1 VLYSYLYVLRSNMV
15 THLKEAVGASTSTEL
30 AVGKFRAKLI
40 SADAWGSSA
49 YYTSEV
55 LKRDGSRVFHK
66 GLHMYQDHLSESE
79 QWDKP
84 EGSIANLV
92 GTLESDA
99 EFEEN
104 GPEGP
109 GLYSDVKFYP
119 SYVSRISEL
128 KEDVGLSV
136 DAQGLTESGE
146 RDGRFG
152 PILVALLSA
161 KSVDVVTKAGAGG
174 KLMHMI
180 ESDRGLAGR
189 PVESKEKSAM
199 TDVTKEDFDG
209 LVAKFDA
216 LPGLFAEALKTAGVV
231 PAAQTPAETPAAE
244 TTATNTATATSTETA
259 TEKAFEP
266 DLGQILESVRDNN
279 LPGPAANAIVKAMR
293 DDKLSLE
300 DAVAA
305 QVKLRE
311 AYVATTVEKGSVHIT
326 ESDKPVT
333 GLARAV
339 TVLK

>member
-1 VLYSYLYVLRSNMV
+1 ME
-15 THLKEAVGASTSTEL
+15 THLKEAVGASAEL
-30 AVGKFRAKLI
+30 AKGKFRAKLI

-55 LKRDGSRVFHK
+55 LKRDGARVFRK

-92 GTLESDA
+92 GTLETDA

-231 PAAQTPAETPAAE
+231 PAAQAPAVETPAEAT
-244 TTATNTATATSTETA
+244 TTATNTASATATETA
-259 TEKAFEP
+259 GEKAFEP
-266 DLGQILESVRDNN
+266 DVAAILEAARTNN
-279 LPGPAANAIVKAMR
+279 LPGPAAAAIVKAMR

-311 AYVATTVEKGSVHIT
+311 AYIETSVEKGSVHIT
-326 ESDKPVT
+326 ESGKPELH